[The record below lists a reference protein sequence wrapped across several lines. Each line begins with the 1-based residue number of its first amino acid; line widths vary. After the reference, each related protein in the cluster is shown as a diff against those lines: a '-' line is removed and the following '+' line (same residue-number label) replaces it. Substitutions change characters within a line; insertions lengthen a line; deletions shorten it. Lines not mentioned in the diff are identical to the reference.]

1 MLRQIAPKF
10 GRIWNGRQHSKSS
23 LDLSKR
29 SFMNVSMYLFS
40 CIFLSGFL
48 GDYYLKTA
56 QILALTSLMAL
67 YSDKRSD
74 SNTLTDP
81 IHGR

>member
-1 MLRQIAPKF
+1 
-10 GRIWNGRQHSKSS
+10 
-23 LDLSKR
+23 
-29 SFMNVSMYLFS
+29 MNVSMYLFS